1 MGSANAPGRKKDW
14 QLTQAAFDMLLARL
28 DADRDE
34 AGRKYVELR
43 RKLVKF
49 LGLWGC
55 SYPDDQADEA
65 IGRTARKI
73 FEGERIEK
81 LNAYMLGIASLIY
94 KETVRDEISQRNAM
108 SQKPPADDTNQ
119 AEEARRQKC
128 YQQCLRGLPAEDRD
142 LMVRYYYGAKP
153 PDREKLAAQIG
164 ISLNLLRVSA
174 FRVRTKLRNCLQECL
189 KLQSAM

>member
-73 FEGERIEK
+73 FEGE
-81 LNAYMLGIASLIY
+81 
-94 KETVRDEISQRNAM
+94 SQA
-108 SQKPPADDTNQ
+108 
-119 AEEARRQKC
+119 
-128 YQQCLRGLPAEDRD
+128 
-142 LMVRYYYGAKP
+142 
-153 PDREKLAAQIG
+153 
-164 ISLNLLRVSA
+164 
-174 FRVRTKLRNCLQECL
+174 
-189 KLQSAM
+189 